1 MVREVKKSGTA
12 ATSTTKALQRKAAIS
27 IATGGGKFP
36 SLAGWEALPES
47 GKLSRALG
55 ERSQNLG
62 APPIFWVSRP
72 KAWPAPLA
80 SPSSSAHRSHLLAA
94 DGRLESNDEGDDAR

>member
-55 ERSQNLG
+55 ERSQILG
-62 APPIFWVSRP
+62 APPIFWVSRGG
-72 KAWPAPLA
+72 ARWRSGALGLEA
-80 SPSSSAHRSHLLAA
+80 ST
-94 DGRLESNDEGDDAR
+94 AREKYLC

>member
-55 ERSQNLG
+55 ERSQILG
-62 APPIFWVSRP
+62 APPIFWVSRAERP
-72 KAWPAPLA
+72 
-80 SPSSSAHRSHLLAA
+80 RQ
-94 DGRLESNDEGDDAR
+94 RLN